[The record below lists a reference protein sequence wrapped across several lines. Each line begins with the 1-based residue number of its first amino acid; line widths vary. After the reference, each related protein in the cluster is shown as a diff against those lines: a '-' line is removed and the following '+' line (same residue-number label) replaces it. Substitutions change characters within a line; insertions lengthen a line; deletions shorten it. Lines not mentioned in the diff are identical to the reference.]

1 MIYSIGHGN
10 RSWPDFLDILVS
22 KNCKF
27 LIDVR
32 SFPVSKFNPSFNK
45 DQLDEQCRIS
55 GVKYVF
61 MGDAL
66 GGRPA
71 DRSLY
76 DKEGH
81 ADYQL
86 IEKSPQYTAGISRLE
101 KAASIAENTFIMCS
115 ELNPCDCHRSK
126 LIGKSLE
133 ELGISIRHIDKN
145 GNETSQAQVINK
157 IDHGQADLFGDS
169 AATTKSRG
177 KYR

>member
-10 RSWPDFLDILVS
+10 RTWAEFLSLLAS

-32 SFPVSKFNPSFNK
+32 SFPASKFNPSFNK
-45 DQLDEQCRIS
+45 DQLDEKCRLADI
-55 GVKYVF
+55 KYVF
-61 MGDAL
+61 MGDTL

-76 DKEGH
+76 DSAGR

-86 IEKSPQYTAGISRLE
+86 IERSPRYIAGISRLE
-101 KAASIAENTFIMCS
+101 KAANISQSTFIMCS
-115 ELNPCDCHRSK
+115 ELSPCDCHRSK

-133 ELGISIRHIDKN
+133 GLGIPIRHIDKF
-145 GNETSQAQVINK
+145 GIETSQTHVIDQ
-157 IDHGQADLFGDS
+157 IDNGQADLFGDS
-169 AATTKSRG
+169 ATITKSRG